1 MSDRDVL
8 KTDAHHQRMHKVW
21 GSPSGWGALSAVN
34 HTTVGLRFMATG
46 LVFFLIGGLL
56 AMLMR
61 TQLALPEQN
70 IIGPQLYNQ
79 IFTMHGTVM
88 MFLFA
93 IPVLEGLSMYLIPK
107 MIGARDLL
115 FPRVSAFGYY
125 CYLFGGVIIL
135 SSLVLGMAPATG
147 WFMYTPLSDANFSPG
162 PGSDFWLLGITFV
175 EISAVAAG
183 VELVVSIL
191 YSRANGMSLR
201 NMPIFCW
208 YILAMG
214 LMIIFGFPP
223 LILASILLELERTA
237 GMVFFEVSR
246 GGDPLLWQH
255 LFWLFGHPE
264 VYILFLPAAGI
275 VSTLIPVFSG
285 RPLVGY
291 RWVVLSIVLIGFI
304 SFGLWAHH
312 MFTVGIPRLALA
324 FFSVASMLIAIPT
337 GVQLFSWLATLWSG
351 RVVYNLPMLW
361 IVGFL
366 VIFVCGGLTGVM
378 LALVPFN
385 WQVHDTHFVVAH
397 MHYVL
402 VGGMLFPLMAGF
414 YYWLPHL
421 SGRMPTERLGR
432 WGFWLTFVGFNVTF
446 LLMHVTGLMGMP
458 RRVYTYQAGVGWD
471 GLNLLSSVGGFI
483 MAAGVAM
490 IIVDIGLHFR
500 FGRRAAA
507 NPWQADTLEWAMRMP
522 PPSYNFVSLPTLN
535 TRHPLWDNPELPAAM
550 AAGEHALSDV
560 THGRR
565 ETYGCD
571 AITGRIREI
580 IHLPGNSWLPLQA
593 AFALA
598 ILCICL
604 LMRAYPLAVMATVLA
619 LFLLLRWSWHNG
631 GHPRALPLGDD
642 EPDDPPLHSRTR
654 RGPGLWGMVTTLLV
668 DGTLYLSLLFGWFY
682 LWAAAPQWVVPAQ
695 GAFSQQAGA
704 QPITLFL
711 LLASGVLLTLA
722 VVWYSRGL
730 TRLRTGND
738 DRLQVWLLGAAGL
751 GLLHFLLL
759 LWILLSAGLKP
770 SEYAYDS
777 LLTVMLIYL
786 LLHSALAVVLTGM
799 QARRVALGYVS
810 NKLPY
815 EPEVLKPFWIY
826 TLGIFWSALAAFIL
840 LPYAWGGA

>member
-1 MSDRDVL
+1 MS
-8 KTDAHHQRMHKVW
+8 HHDRMHEVW
-21 GSPSGWGALSAVN
+21 GSPKGWASLSAVN
-34 HTTVGLRFMATG
+34 HTTVGLRFIATG
-46 LVFFLIGGLL
+46 IVFFLIGGLL
-56 AMLMR
+56 AMLLR

-70 IIGPQLYNQ
+70 ILGPELYNQ

-115 FPRVSAFGYY
+115 FPRISAFGYY

-147 WFMYTPLSDANFSPG
+147 WFMYTPLSDANYAPG

-191 YSRANGMSLR
+191 FSRANGMTLST
-201 NMPIFCW
+201 MPIFCW
-208 YILAMG
+208 YILVMG

-237 GMVFFEVSR
+237 GMVFFDVNR

-275 VSTLIPVFSG
+275 VSTLIPVFSQ

-291 RWVVLSIVLIGFI
+291 RWAVLSIILIGFI

-312 MFTVGIPRLALA
+312 MFTVGIPQLALA
-324 FFSVASMLIAIPT
+324 FFSAASMLIAIPT
-337 GVQLFSWLATLWSG
+337 GVQLFIWLATLWSG
-351 RVVYNLPMLW
+351 RVVFNLPMLW
-361 IVGFL
+361 IIGFL

-402 VGGMLFPLMAGF
+402 VGGMLFPLLAGF

-421 SGRMPTERLGR
+421 SGRMPTEQLGR
-432 WGFWLTFVGFNVTF
+432 WGFWLTFIGFNTTF
-446 LLMHVTGLMGMP
+446 LLMHVTGLLGMP
-458 RRVYTYQAGVGWD
+458 RRVYTYQADLGWD
-471 GLNLLSSVGGFI
+471 WLNLLSSIGGFI

-490 IIVDIGLHFR
+490 IILDIVLHFR
-500 FGRRAAA
+500 FGRVAAS

-522 PPSYNFVSLPTLN
+522 PPSYNFASLPTVT
-535 TRHPLWDNPELPAAM
+535 TRHPLWAYPALLDSI
-550 AAGEHALSDV
+550 AAGEHALV
-560 THGRR
+560 EITHGRR
-565 ETYGCD
+565 ETFGSD
-571 AITGRIREI
+571 AITGRVREI

-593 AFALA
+593 ALALA
-598 ILCICL
+598 VVCICL
-604 LMRAYPLAVMATVLA
+604 LLRTYPMALLATAAA
-619 LFLLLRWSWHNG
+619 LYLLLRWSWHNG
-631 GHPRALPLGDD
+631 GHLRAQPLGAD
-642 EPDDPPLHSRTR
+642 EPVDPPLHSRTR
-654 RGPGLWGMVTTLLV
+654 RGPGLWGMVTTLLAN
-668 DGTLYLSLLFGWFY
+668 GTLYLSLLFGWFY
-682 LWAAAPQWVVPAQ
+682 LWAAAPQWVVPAD
-695 GAFSQQAGA
+695 GPLTGPMALSM
-704 QPITLFL
+704 L
-711 LLASGVLLTLA
+711 LGSGVMLTLA
-722 VVWYSRGL
+722 VIWYSRAL
-730 TRLRTGND
+730 TRLRTGNAE
-738 DRLQVWLLGAAGL
+738 RLQNCLVGVTGL

-759 LWILLSAGLKP
+759 LWVLLKAGLRP
-770 SEYAYDS
+770 TEHAHDS
-777 LLTVMLIYL
+777 VLTVMLIYL

-799 QARRVALGYVS
+799 QAKRVALGYVS
-810 NKLPY
+810 SRLPY
-815 EPEVLKPFWIY
+815 EPEVLKPFWLY

-840 LPYAWGGA
+840 LPSAWGSL